1 MNCRPYKKIT
11 STGIRAAQGST
22 AYVFNFKWNHLSNM
36 WDIEEYRKAKVSDH
50 ITLAQN
56 IRDANPDLAKEFD
69 KVDKAL

>member
-1 MNCRPYKKIT
+1 MRVQTWENKGK
-11 STGIRAAQGST
+11 SVGFQEKA
-22 AYVFNFKWNHLSNM
+22 V
-36 WDIEEYRKAKVSDH
+36 IEEYRKAKVSDH